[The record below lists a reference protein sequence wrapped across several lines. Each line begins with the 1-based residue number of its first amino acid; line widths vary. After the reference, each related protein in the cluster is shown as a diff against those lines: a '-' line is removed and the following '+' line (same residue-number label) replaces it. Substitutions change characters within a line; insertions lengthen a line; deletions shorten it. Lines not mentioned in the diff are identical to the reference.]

1 MTAVQD
7 LLLSTFVIVVIVN
20 ILLGQEKRNRT
31 EKGRDGKVY
40 LLLFAAPPQSRRR
53 IGDNGYDFVHVDGS
67 KQQSAAIP
75 HEYRVGHANE
85 SHAGQ
90 SHIYITM
97 SSFDLFP
104 HVITHSK
111 NHHHHLLIAD
121 FFITLSRVSINK
133 VPNCHVH
140 LFIQWKRGDH
150 FELFFKGISRSSC
163 TNQ

>member
-67 KQQSAAIP
+67 QQQSAAIP
-75 HEYRVGHANE
+75 HEYRVGHAE
-85 SHAGQ
+85 SHDGQ
-90 SHIYITM
+90 SHFYITV
-97 SSFDLFP
+97 SSLDLFS
-104 HVITHSK
+104 HVITPSK
-111 NHHHHLLIAD
+111 NIIIIFP
-121 FFITLSRVSINK
+121 FFFYYKYFVS
-133 VPNCHVH
+133 
-140 LFIQWKRGDH
+140 LFRAMSIQMIERLM
-150 FELFFKGISRSSC
+150 LFLPPGNEKETI
-163 TNQ
+163 

>member
-67 KQQSAAIP
+67 QQQSAAIP
-75 HEYRVGHANE
+75 HEYRVGHAE
-85 SHAGQ
+85 SHDGQ
-90 SHIYITM
+90 SHIYITV
-97 SSFDLFP
+97 SSLDLFS

-111 NHHHHLLIAD
+111 NIIIIFP
-121 FFITLSRVSINK
+121 FFVIINILCHSS
-133 VPNCHVH
+133 VPCP
-140 LFIQWKRGDH
+140 
-150 FELFFKGISRSSC
+150 FK
-163 TNQ
+163 

>member
-67 KQQSAAIP
+67 QQQSAAIP
-75 HEYRVGHANE
+75 HEYRVGHAE
-85 SHAGQ
+85 SHDGQ
-90 SHIYITM
+90 SHFYITV
-97 SSFDLFP
+97 SSLDLFS
-104 HVITHSK
+104 HVITPSK
-111 NHHHHLLIAD
+111 NIIIIFP
-121 FFITLSRVSINK
+121 FFFYYKYFVSLFRAMSIQMIERLMLFLPPGNK
-133 VPNCHVH
+133 KET
-140 LFIQWKRGDH
+140 I
-150 FELFFKGISRSSC
+150 
-163 TNQ
+163 